1 MLVLSKI
8 SDNVLLS
15 TLIMPGLAGDIIA
28 HTVDT
33 MEDCDDS
40 INEAV
45 LAAVRAQDGDSVW
58 VSMLRAR

>member
-1 MLVLSKI
+1 
-8 SDNVLLS
+8 
-15 TLIMPGLAGDIIA
+15 MPGLAEDIIA

-33 MEDCDDS
+33 MKDCDDS